1 MRGVFDIVGPVM
13 IGPSSSHTAG
23 AVRLGLM
30 ARAILGEKPVRAG
43 IQLTSSFA
51 RTYRGHG
58 TDKALAAGILGFA
71 PDDARIREA
80 LTLAPSLGL
89 ELIFQKVDIPDAS
102 PNTAIIHLTGA
113 RGRSVEVRGSSIG
126 GGNILITGIDRFK
139 VELTGE
145 LPALV
150 TVHHDQPGVMMKI
163 ISILAREGLNIA
175 FMRLSRQNRGELAM
189 MIIELDDAPSP
200 KAVAACQAL
209 EVVEQA
215 FAVPSIE

>member
-30 ARAILGEKPVRAG
+30 ARAILGEEPVRAG
-43 IQLTSSFA
+43 IQLTGSFA

-58 TDKALAAGILGFA
+58 TDEALAAGILGFA

-89 ELIFQKVDIPDAS
+89 ELIFQKVDIPDVA

-113 RGRSVEVRGSSIG
+113 KGRSVEVRGSSIG

-163 ISILAREGLNIA
+163 ISILAGEGLNIA